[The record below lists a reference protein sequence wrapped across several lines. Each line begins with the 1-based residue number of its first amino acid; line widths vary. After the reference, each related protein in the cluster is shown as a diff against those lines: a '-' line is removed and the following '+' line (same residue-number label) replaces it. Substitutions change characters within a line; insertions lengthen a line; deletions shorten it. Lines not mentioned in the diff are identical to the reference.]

1 MHLSFEWNQIGWFT
15 LPIKWHPF
23 GHEAIGHEAT
33 KVTRWDQGLQV
44 FLFRILT
51 IKKEG
56 RSTIYE
62 NEYIMIL
69 KKARL
74 GPSDLRNSKVYI
86 NFSNNTCNSMWAL
99 SQHTLTVAH

>member
-33 KVTRWDQGLQV
+33 KVTRWDQGATSV
-44 FLFRILT
+44 SVSYMT

-62 NEYIMIL
+62 NEYIYDDFKKKQDWVLQTLKIAKSTSTFLIITLRGHCHNIL
-69 KKARL
+69 
-74 GPSDLRNSKVYI
+74 
-86 NFSNNTCNSMWAL
+86 
-99 SQHTLTVAH
+99 

>member
-1 MHLSFEWNQIGWFT
+1 MHLSLEWNQIGWFT
-15 LPIKWHPF
+15 LVFLLNDILLDMKQLDMRLQKLLDGIK
-23 GHEAIGHEAT
+23 
-33 KVTRWDQGLQV
+33 VQQV

-62 NEYIMIL
+62 KEYMMIL

-74 GPSDLRNSKVYI
+74 GPSDLKKSKVYI
-86 NFSNNTCNSMWAL
+86 NFSNNNSTWAL

>member
-33 KVTRWDQGLQV
+33 KVTRWDQGATSVSVSYIDYLK
-44 FLFRILT
+44 RREINN
-51 IKKEG
+51 IWKW
-56 RSTIYE
+56 IYDD
-62 NEYIMIL
+62 L
-69 KKARL
+69 KKKARL
-74 GPSDLRNSKVYI
+74 GPSDLKNSKVYI
-86 NFSNNTCNSMWAL
+86 NFSNNNSTWAL

>member
-33 KVTRWDQGLQV
+33 KVTRWDQGATSV
-44 FLFRILT
+44 SVSYI
-51 IKKEG
+51 EG

-62 NEYIMIL
+62 NEYMMI
-69 KKARL
+69 
-74 GPSDLRNSKVYI
+74 
-86 NFSNNTCNSMWAL
+86 
-99 SQHTLTVAH
+99 

>member
-33 KVTRWDQGLQV
+33 KVSRWDQGAASVSVSYIDYLKRLQGDQQYMKMNIWW
-44 FLFRILT
+44 F
-51 IKKEG
+51 K
-56 RSTIYE
+56 
-62 NEYIMIL
+62 

-74 GPSDLRNSKVYI
+74 GPSDLKNSKVYI
-86 NFSNNTCNSMWAL
+86 NFSNNNSTRAL